1 MNPYNT
7 ADSLPRLAEPE
18 QIEFQPVDPEVVEQ
32 VRAAIKRHRDRQN
45 REDENRR
52 ARR

>member
-7 ADSLPRLAEPE
+7 ADSLRPPAPE
-18 QIEFQPVDPEVVEQ
+18 QVEFQPVDPEAVEQ
-32 VRAAIKRHRDRQN
+32 ARAAIKRHRERQN
-45 REDENRR
+45 REDEKRR

>member
-18 QIEFQPVDPEVVEQ
+18 QVEFQPVDPEAVERA
-32 VRAAIKRHRDRQN
+32 RAAIKRHRERQN
-45 REDENRR
+45 REDEKRR
-52 ARR
+52 TRQ